1 MSKTR
6 SLIERMIEFERSRQE
21 SLSQPDEEQP
31 STLDPPKPWPTQFY
45 EDEYRPLPKFVKTVI
60 KYLIIVLGI
69 LIILDYGSRHAR
81 SSLCQWG
88 WSSNK
93 FCQTG
98 QSDE

>member
-1 MSKTR
+1 MSDPPTR
-6 SLIERMIEFERSRQE
+6 KWFERRRDE
-21 SLSQPDEEQP
+21 SLSQPEEKEG
-31 STLDPPKPWPTQFY
+31 STLDSHISWPERIY

-98 QSDE
+98 QSDA